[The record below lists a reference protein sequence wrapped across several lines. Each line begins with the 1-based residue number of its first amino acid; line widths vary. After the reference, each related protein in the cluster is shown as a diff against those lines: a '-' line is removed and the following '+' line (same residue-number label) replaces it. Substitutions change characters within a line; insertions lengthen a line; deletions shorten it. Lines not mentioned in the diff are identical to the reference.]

1 MKSNQ
6 LVLFYNNILMIFGE
20 NSSKSA
26 TMTGQGKQKFLLLF
40 FGADFKCIDLQLLQQ
55 GAKKQVIRMHEERN
69 KERVGPQ
76 PQIREQMRLGTYL

>member
-1 MKSNQ
+1 M
-6 LVLFYNNILMIFGE
+6 V
-20 NSSKSA
+20 
-26 TMTGQGKQKFLLLF
+26 GQTKVCAPF

-76 PQIREQMRLGTYL
+76 HPLIHDTSFFYFSFRFWF

>member
-6 LVLFYNNILMIFGE
+6 VVLFYNILMIFGE

-26 TMTGQGKQKFLLLF
+26 TMTGQGKQKFFLLF

-69 KERVGPQ
+69 KERVRTQ